1 MKHELIFSGIGGQG
15 ILLSGQILCSAAV
28 KQGHL
33 VTWAPVYGQE
43 KRGGRTMCQIVIS
56 DEIGSPVVSEAEIVM
71 VMDEASL
78 KDYEQQV
85 TPGGYL
91 ILNSSMITKETCRDD
106 VNVIKVPFND
116 IAKEVGNPKT
126 LNMVALGSVLRYF
139 DLISLELIKQQVAE
153 AFAAKPNII
162 EINQKALQAG
172 YDFIKL
178 KSV

>member
-15 ILLSGQILCSAAV
+15 VLLSGQILCSAAV

-71 VMDEASL
+71 VMDEGSL

-85 TPGGYL
+85 APEGFL
-91 ILNSSMITKETCRDD
+91 ILNSSMITTDPKRKDIK
-106 VNVIKVPFND
+106 VIKVPFND
-116 IAKEVGNPKT
+116 IARQVGNTKT
-126 LNMVALGSVLRYF
+126 INMVALGSVLRCF
-139 DLISLELIKQQVAE
+139 GLISVELIKQQIAE

-172 YDFIKL
+172 YDFN
-178 KSV
+178 V